1 MRINGKRVSE
11 YSQDEIL
18 RMLFRGY
25 IPDTDGENTLR
36 KLTDAEKYEC
46 AKVYSEREKFT
57 IYHDTDSIKGGLIN
71 GDFYFCKETA
81 D

>member
-25 IPDTDGENTLR
+25 IPDGEETAR

-46 AKVYSEREKFT
+46 AKVYSEREKRA
-57 IYHDTDSIKGGLIN
+57 IYHDTDSIKG
-71 GDFYFCKETA
+71 D
-81 D
+81 